1 MFTGRKKLHLLT
13 LVLLCAAPTL
23 SYAQVV
29 NGDFS
34 AGATGWTDNSPGTTD
49 SNDFSGN
56 QLTATSNDIGAT
68 TTGPSLQTFA
78 SQGFTADDP
87 GYLSYSLISYTS
99 TDTGDFDFPI
109 VVLDGVQI
117 RIRTDGTLSNTGTLI
132 NNDNQVAGISGS
144 TTLAAGARTIGFG
157 VRTVDSG
164 FGPGIAIW
172 DDIAFQDITLS
183 PGAQTTLENNPV
195 TLSGANSPQTATNTT
210 DIITVT
216 LSAANGTVNLGSP
229 GSVTITGGADGSSTV
244 TFTGSPTNINTAMD
258 GLVYTPN
265 TGFSGSDT
273 LVYTA
278 SGGGISDTDNIP
290 INVTPGTRTMSVTK
304 TADDVT
310 NVTLGQT
317 ITYTYRV
324 TNIGNQII
332 SNVTLSD
339 AHGGSGPA
347 PVPTGE
353 TLSNDSLPIGDSVD
367 AGVNAS
373 WDTLAPGDEITFTAT
388 YVVTQNDIDT
398 LQ

>member
-1 MFTGRKKLHLLT
+1 
-13 LVLLCAAPTL
+13 VLLCAAPTF

-78 SQGFTADDP
+78 SQGFTAGDP

-117 RIRTDGTLSNTGTLI
+117 RIRT
-132 NNDNQVAGISGS
+132 
-144 TTLAAGARTIGFG
+144 TIGFG

-172 DDIAFQDITLS
+172 DDIEFQDITLS

-367 AGVNAS
+367 GGVNAS